1 MTDKADHGVQSFDP
15 AKGYW
20 EPAIPEPFSY
30 GLFPWLW
37 RRLTGWRDEYGRK
50 ADLFK
55 PWEL

>member
-1 MTDKADHGVQSFDP
+1 MNEDRTEFLNPLTGR
-15 AKGYW
+15 W
-20 EPAIPEPFSY
+20 ETATPEPFSY

-50 ADLFK
+50 ATLFK